1 MIKLDIKNKEKM
13 KEYAQKPEVKA
24 RKQKY
29 EQKSEVKAKRK
40 IYNQKWYQ
48 KRKKTKQEL
57 QFNNNYQKEVMV
69 NAINKLADEYPATAH
84 VLSENQ
90 KIWKSYL

>member
-1 MIKLDIKNKEKM
+1 MNNEKQKEYKKKWYQKNKKRIQ
-13 KEYAQKPEVKA
+13 EYQQRP
-24 RKQKY
+24 
-29 EQKSEVKAKRK
+29 EVKAKRK

-69 NAINKLADEYPATAH
+69 NAINKLADEYPPTAH

>member
-1 MIKLDIKNKEKM
+1 M
-13 KEYAQKPEVKA
+13 KTK
-24 RKQKY
+24 KQKY
-29 EQKSEVKAKRK
+29 EQKSEVKAKK
-40 IYNQKWYQ
+40 KKYDQKRYQ
-48 KRKKTKQEL
+48 KTKKTKQKL

-69 NAINKLADEYPATAH
+69 NAINKLVDEYPPAAH